1 MVILNVLCFFIK
13 TDALGI
19 KIRAPKL
26 QKKIILIASNMLT
39 KMDALGMKIRVN
51 WLHFMVI

>member
-1 MVILNVLCFFIK
+1 MK
-13 TDALGI
+13 TDALGLM
-19 KIRAPKL
+19 KRVPKL
-26 QKKIILIASNMLT
+26 QKKVILIASNMLM

>member
-1 MVILNVLCFFIK
+1 MK
-13 TDALGI
+13 TDALGLM
-19 KIRAPKL
+19 KRAPKL
-26 QKKIILIASNMLT
+26 QKKVILIASNMLT